1 MVKKRNSPMIWLG
14 VILIVVG
21 ILIDVLTASYLV
33 GTVVIVVGALLVALQ
48 AGKGR
53 SKGGEVDH

>member
-1 MVKKRNSPMIWLG
+1 MKGSKSPMMWLG

-21 ILIDVLTASYLV
+21 VFIDVLTSSYVL
-33 GTVVIVVGALLVALQ
+33 GTSIIVIGVLLVALQ

-53 SKGGEVDH
+53 SRGNEDDH